1 MKLLIFLLPLL
12 LQGGWGQPGEK
23 QHVSPVSVDGREFR
37 GAFNAT
43 ADRPRLV
50 MVFSPT

>member
-1 MKLLIFLLPLL
+1 MRLLIFLLPLL
-12 LQGGWGQPGEK
+12 LQGNWMQPGEK

-37 GAFNAT
+37 DAFNVT

>member
-1 MKLLIFLLPLL
+1 MGMLIFLLPLL
-12 LQGGWGQPGEK
+12 LQGNWMQPGEK
-23 QHVSPVSVDGREFR
+23 QHVSPVAVDGREFR
-37 GAFNAT
+37 DAFNVT